1 MIHNLEPRKPFVGLE
16 GWLEFTL
23 PTPQGAEEF
32 RGLGQ
37 IECKAS
43 WEGIPVIHVNARG
56 TSAKCSRC
64 GNRMIPE
71 ENRQLH
77 CPSCKH
83 SVDRDVNRA
92 RNSVLECPQIGALH
106 SGNVNPTMLRGR
118 TKHFKWVRP
127 EPTRLEKCQQISSG

>member
-1 MIHNLEPRKPFVGLE
+1 MGLE

-83 SVDRDVNRA
+83 SVDRDVNAA
-92 RNSVLECPQIGALH
+92 RNILALGLRFRPEGSANEAMVLEPAPVGAVIPKVDADQL
-106 SGNVNPTMLRGR
+106 T
-118 TKHFKWVRP
+118 
-127 EPTRLEKCQQISSG
+127 QQTTS